1 MRTPTFTTDRPRRS
15 EAGFTLIE
23 LLAVLAILAIAI
35 TAFSTSGTRSLDTA
49 KFRAL
54 LVHTVADIGRARAD
68 AMRGMTETVFFID
81 LRNRRLSYPASG
93 RIIDLPAGLKLT
105 VTAAQSE
112 RHKDGSVGIRFYPVG
127 GSSGGVLNFAY
138 RGQTYE
144 IDVNW
149 LTGNASLARL

>member
-1 MRTPTFTTDRPRRS
+1 MRTPISTTSPPRRA

-49 KFRAL
+49 KLRAL
-54 LVHTVADIGRARAD
+54 LVHTVATIGQARAD
-68 AMRGMTETVFFID
+68 AMRGMTETVFYID
-81 LRNRRLSYPASG
+81 LPNRRLSYPASG
-93 RIIDLPAGLKLT
+93 RTLDFPADLKLT

-112 RHKDGSVGIRFYPVG
+112 RRKDGAIGIRFYPTG
-127 GSSGGVLNFAY
+127 GSSGGVLDFAY

-144 IDVNW
+144 INVNW
-149 LTGNASLARL
+149 LTGNATLARL